1 MLSSY
6 ILKNC
11 FCPNKLQDFDFRDL
25 CSIFSRPT
33 DGDKLM
39 NLQNMPLV
47 SSHLKT
53 ASNKDGTKN
62 KHASVDGI
70 ISSSLPLP
78 SSCQDLEKLH
88 HSLDG
93 LYLVKNQETKKIQT
107 VFCQFKGSKSMLVFY
122 IFVYTKI

>member
-39 NLQNMPLV
+39 NLQMLTLDR
-47 SSHLKT
+47 STDDTQQKT
-53 ASNKDGTKN
+53 NRNRKTRK
-62 KHASVDGI
+62 
-70 ISSSLPLP
+70 
-78 SSCQDLEKLH
+78 
-88 HSLDG
+88 
-93 LYLVKNQETKKIQT
+93 
-107 VFCQFKGSKSMLVFY
+107 
-122 IFVYTKI
+122 